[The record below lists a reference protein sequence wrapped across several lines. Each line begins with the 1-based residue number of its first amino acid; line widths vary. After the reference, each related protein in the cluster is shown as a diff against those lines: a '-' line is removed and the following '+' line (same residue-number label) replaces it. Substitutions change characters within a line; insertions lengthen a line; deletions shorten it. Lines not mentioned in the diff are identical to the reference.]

1 MTNAHAALDAA
12 VATTASGPRTIPV
25 ARIGDFALFL
35 IWMVQG
41 TANVVR
47 TAHHVRDGDWLAATH
62 VGVVATIIFV
72 FGVLFLV
79 RGRPAQR
86 ERKLLPRIVALIG
99 TWSIVPLAVMPLTW
113 RPDWLLTT
121 VTLGLIGTYLF
132 VLWGVLT
139 LRRNLSIFPEAR
151 QLVRHGPYA
160 LVRHPLY
167 LGHITCYLLICL
179 PRLSVLSVALAA
191 VGIVGELARARNE
204 ERVLTSAFPE
214 YASYAAVTPRYVP
227 RLSRAV
233 AQETPL
239 LPGSVVV
246 R

>member
-1 MTNAHAALDAA
+1 VVEKSYTVRERYL
-12 VATTASGPRTIPV
+12 VGRVPLKELPL
-25 ARIGDFALFL
+25 ARIGDAALFL
-35 IWMVQG
+35 LWVTQG
-41 TANVVR
+41 TVNTVR
-47 TAHHVRDGDWLAATH
+47 AVRHAREADWLAAAH
-62 VGVVATIIFV
+62 VGFVATTIFV
-72 FGVLFLV
+72 FGVLFLL
-79 RGRPAQR
+79 RGRPTQS
-86 ERKLLPRIVALIG
+86 ERKLLPRVVALIG
-99 TWSIVPLAVMPLTW
+99 TWSIVPLASLPLTW

-121 VTLGLIGTYLF
+121 VNFGLIGAYVF

-179 PRLSVLSVALAA
+179 PRLSVLAVALAA

-204 ERVLTSAFPE
+204 ERILSAAFPD
-214 YASYAAVTPRYVP
+214 YAAYAAVTPRFVP
-227 RLSRAV
+227 RISKAE
-233 AQETPL
+233 AQRSPL
-239 LPGSVVV
+239 LPDTVVV